1 MKVNN
6 LKPNPIKKVN
16 FEYAQLKLVPES
28 LGCYVLCS
36 YMNDI
41 IYIGQAVNLRKRL
54 LQHFDSE
61 KRTEITEFGKIF
73 YVFYIELKIFN
84 DINTTERGWLT
95 MHELET
101 GSLPPLNKV
110 RSPVS

>member
-1 MKVNN
+1 MKVDK
-6 LKPNPIKKVN
+6 LRPSPINKVN
-16 FEYAQLKLVPES
+16 FEYTLLKALSQS

-36 YMNDI
+36 YDHEI
-41 IYIGQAVNLRKRL
+41 IYIGQAKNLRQRL
-54 LQHFDSE
+54 LQHFDSS
-61 KRTEITEFGKIF
+61 KLTEVTKFGKIF
-73 YVFYIELKIFN
+73 YAYYIELN
-84 DINTTERGWLT
+84 EPNEINTTERGWLT